1 MKFIKTFEAFSNS
14 FPKNIYVNLNQKDL
28 KGYENEIFDLI
39 QNAYSGKGGNF
50 EIQKP
55 TDLRNTDL
63 DYWIAIDRDED
74 PDADIVMG
82 GKEKEHGT
90 KMTIMGQDGSSDSKK
105 AAIKKL
111 IDLMKTRGFY
121 AEMDPDLA
129 SKLGLN
135 PINDEKRIKDVI
147 GKSDIEMTGNG
158 TYTRNIGAAGK
169 KKEKVLVGLPK

>member
-1 MKFIKTFEAFSNS
+1 MKYIQTFEAFSNS
-14 FPKNIYVNLNQKDL
+14 YPKNIFVNLKSKDL
-28 KGYENEIFDLI
+28 KEYENEIFDLI
-39 QNAYSGKGGNF
+39 QTAYSEKGGNF

-55 TDLRNTDL
+55 ADLRNTDL

-82 GKEKEHGT
+82 GKDKEHGT
-90 KMTIMGQDGSSDSKK
+90 KMTMMGQDGSSDSKK

-111 IDLMKTRGFY
+111 IDLMKTKGFY

-129 SKLGLN
+129 SKLGLK
-135 PINDEKRIKDVI
+135 IISDEKKIKDVI